1 MLIIIAILSVF
12 SLGESIANVHQVK
25 GTVTSLN
32 NKPLGGVNVLQKGT
46 SNGTATD
53 MNGNFTIYLP
63 EGPAVLMVLFL
74 KQKPLEHPIN
84 IREGFQYQ
92 VHVHLAEKSQTFN
105 KGYAVTGEL
114 PLNAPVITGRVSD
127 QDSHYLS
134 GVRIIPEDSFFKT
147 TTDVKG
153 HFSIPVSPGDNV
165 LSLMLPGFK
174 SLDLRVHI
182 KEGLTYSL
190 EIVLIEDK
198 GKYRKLKSFIKS
210 VEPAD
215 PEPAIND

>member
-1 MLIIIAILSVF
+1 MLLIIAILSVF
-12 SLGESIANVHQVK
+12 SVGESIARVHEVK

-32 NKPLGGVNVLQKGT
+32 DKPLGGVNVLLQGT
-46 SNGTATD
+46 SDGTATD

-63 EGPAVLMVLFL
+63 EGPVVLIISFL
-74 KQKPLEHPIN
+74 KQKPLEHQLI

-92 VHVHLAEKSQTFN
+92 IHVKLAEKSQTFN
-105 KGYAVTGEL
+105 KSYAVTGEL
-114 PLNAPVITGRVSD
+114 PLNAPVITGRISD
-127 QDSHYLS
+127 QDGHYLS
-134 GVRIIPEDSFFKT
+134 GVRITPEDSFFKT

-153 HFSIPVSPGDNV
+153 HFSIPVAPGDNV
-165 LSLMLPGFK
+165 LSLTLPGFK

-198 GKYRKLKSFIKS
+198 TKYRKLKSFIKS